1 MRACPGE
8 GDLWRLVQGELES
21 ADEAKILAHV
31 EHCPAC
37 QTLVDRLRRSVTSVN
52 RSENAETIACFM
64 DDPSD
69 VPAVEVAVTLA
80 DDPRRTIEV
89 AERAADARVEDLSG
103 TIEMDF
109 GDGIVPTPAPMP
121 SLNPS
126 GTIEGI
132 GTKTLLDS
140 SVDPSAPDDSR
151 KTVAIMD
158 DRFTDPHSTLAVV
171 DFPTAAA
178 EGATISDAEATGSP
192 PNDPFATIQ
201 PEMAP
206 GLAIRGPTVPGYE
219 ILNRLGEGGMGV
231 VYRARHR
238 GLNRLVALKMIRGGA
253 QARSDSFARFRVEAE
268 SVARLHHPNIIQIF
282 DINEADGLPYV
293 VLELLE
299 GGSLQD
305 RLAGDPQSGR
315 NAAELLHAIALA
327 VEFAHQSGI
336 IHRDLKPSNILFSA
350 DGVPKIT
357 DFGLAKRVDGD
368 DGQTLS
374 GQVMGSPSY
383 MAPEQARGDSRH
395 VGPPADVHALGAI
408 LYEMLVGRVPYRAAT
423 VLETLRQVLDD
434 DPVSPSRL
442 VPKVPRDLETICLK
456 CLQKD
461 PARRYSSAGAL
472 AVDLKRYLDGE
483 PIEARPIAGWERA
496 WKWSRR
502 RPVTAA
508 AIVLGVLLTGGLIA
522 GVLAEMDARLAR
534 SLVIAATLSDAP
546 RLEGAAAEAHVASQ
560 ITNAR
565 RRIVEFLPRLK
576 GLENDPRI
584 QELAA
589 RLETTLSQLDGRL
602 ADLQESQSAQE
613 RASAE
618 RERLGRFRE
627 RLNLAL
633 FQTLSISK
641 EEAGGDP
648 VAARREAVEA
658 LALYGKAGPGDDWAI
673 GPIPDVLSPEEKNE
687 VLEGCYELL
696 LVLSKI
702 EPTPESGLR
711 RLAQATTL
719 RPQPTRAYYLRK
731 ADCLERSGDAK
742 GAEREHLAAVRCEVA
757 TPFDRYLAGQELYR
771 RGDAVAALGQFASTL
786 HDRPGHLGARC
797 LSAICEFQL
806 GHTEAARAIFTACLN
821 LERDSPWLYILR
833 GVASGLPTR
842 ASTPEDARAGAEMA
856 EADFRRAAEILDRK
870 PNIELRYILLVN
882 HAVLD
887 YRRKRYDDAASS
899 LLQAIA
905 LDGRKFP
912 AYATLAAVRR
922 AQGKTREALEQFS
935 RAIERRPQMAALYR
949 GRAEAVV
956 ADLEATPADR
966 SQALADL
973 DRSIRLEGDKSRV
986 VARDQVDRAEI
997 LRRENRLLEA
1007 LAACDAAIAR
1017 VPNYADAHRLRL
1029 DLLLRLKRHDEVLRS
1044 CDALIE
1050 AHQVTAGLFEQ
1061 RAIARESLRDLPGA
1075 VDDFTTALAMGGD
1088 PAQLR
1093 RSRGWLY
1100 VVADAPTL
1108 ALHDFEAVLRLDP
1121 SNADARV
1128 GRGLARLRLSQH
1140 REAVGDAEA
1149 ALSLGDPGWELLIK
1163 SARIYALAARVVA
1176 AEARRGGFDSVR
1188 LSHRYQDRA
1197 VALLLASIHR
1207 TREEHLSDEIRKII
1221 QTDRAFDAIRRRV
1234 MARGVVEMSTS
1245 PSTTSN
1251 GGSADKP
1258 PSSRN

>member
-1 MRACPGE
+1 MRACPSE
-8 GDLWRLVQGELES
+8 SDVRRLVKGGLEG
-21 ADEAKILAHV
+21 ADEAGILAHV
-31 EHCPAC
+31 EQCPAC
-37 QTLVDRLRRSVTSVN
+37 QTLLDRFSRSETPVN
-52 RSENAETIACFM
+52 RTEVEKTIPCTLDEMPA
-64 DDPSD
+64 
-69 VPAVEVAVTLA
+69 VPALDVAATLA
-80 DDPRRTIEV
+80 DDPRRTIGV
-89 AERAADARVEDLSG
+89 
-103 TIEMDF
+103 DF
-109 GDGIVPTPAPMP
+109 VDGIVLTPSVMLAP
-121 SLNPS
+121 NPCETIQES
-126 GTIEGI
+126 GAE
-132 GTKTLLDS
+132 TLLDS
-140 SVDPSAPDDSR
+140 SVDLSEHDDPRQTVLMMDERSA
-151 KTVAIMD
+151 
-158 DRFTDPHSTLAVV
+158 DPQATLALI
-171 DFPTAAA
+171 DSPAESA
-178 EGATISDAEATGSP
+178 EGATITDVEAMESSP
-192 PNDPFATIQ
+192 RDPYATIQ
-201 PEMAP
+201 GEMASGEATR
-206 GLAIRGPTVPGYE
+206 GLTVPGYE
-219 ILNRLGEGGMGV
+219 ILDRLGEGGMGV

-268 SVARLHHPNIIQIF
+268 SVARLRHPNIIQIF

-305 RLAGDPQSGR
+305 RLAGDPQTGR

-327 VEFAHQSGI
+327 VDFAHQSGI

-395 VGPPADVHALGAI
+395 VGPAADVHALGAI
-408 LYEMLVGRVPYRAAT
+408 LYEMLVGRVPYRGAT
-423 VLETLRQVLDD
+423 VLETLRQVVDD

-442 VPKVPRDLETICLK
+442 VPKVPRDLETISLK

-483 PIEARPIAGWERA
+483 SIEARPIAGWERA

-502 RPVTAA
+502 NPARAA
-508 AIVLGVLLTGGLIA
+508 AIFLSLVLTGGLIA
-522 GVLAEMDARLAR
+522 GALAEKDARLAR
-534 SLVIAATLSDAP
+534 SLLIATTLSDAP
-546 RLEGAAAEAHVASQ
+546 RLEGAAAEARTASQ
-560 ITNAR
+560 ITDAR

-576 GLENDPRI
+576 GLDDDSRI
-584 QELAA
+584 QELAV
-589 RLETTLSQLDGRL
+589 RLETTLGELDARL
-602 ADLQESQSAQE
+602 ADLQESQSALE

-633 FQTLSISK
+633 FQTLSIS
-641 EEAGGDP
+641 EGDVGGDP

-658 LALYGKAGPGDDWAI
+658 LAIYGKSGPGDAWTIAS
-673 GPIPDVLSPEEKNE
+673 IPEVLSSEEKNE
-687 VLEGCYELL
+687 VVEGCYELL

-719 RPQPTRAYYLRK
+719 RPQPTRAYLLRK

-742 GAEREHLAAVRCEVA
+742 AAESAHHAAAECEVA
-757 TPFDRYLAGQELYR
+757 TPFDRYLAGQEFYR
-771 RGDAVAALGQFASTL
+771 RGDPVAALGQFAAML
-786 HDRPGHLGARC
+786 RDRPGHLGARC

-821 LERDSPWLYILR
+821 LERDSAWLYILR

-842 ASTPEDARAGAEMA
+842 ASTPQDARAGAEMA

-887 YRRKRYDDAASS
+887 YRRKNYDEAARS
-899 LLQAIA
+899 LIQAIA

-956 ADLEATPADR
+956 ADPEATPADR
-966 SQALADL
+966 AQALADL
-973 DRSIRLEGDKSRV
+973 DRSIRLEGDKARV

-997 LRRENRLLEA
+997 LRREGRLVEA
-1007 LAACDAAIAR
+1007 LAASDAAIDR
-1017 VPNYADAHRLRL
+1017 VPSYADAHRLRL

-1050 AHQVTAGLFEQ
+1050 SHQATAGIYEQ

-1088 PAQLR
+1088 PALLR

-1108 ALHDFEAVLRLDP
+1108 ALNDFEEVLRLDP
-1121 SNADARV
+1121 SNADAKV

-1163 SARIYALAARVVA
+1163 SARVYALAARVVA
-1176 AEARRGGFDSVR
+1176 AEARRGGLDSVR
-1188 LSHRYQDRA
+1188 LSQRYQDRA
-1197 VALLLASIHR
+1197 VALLMASIR
-1207 TREEHLSDEIRKII
+1207 NAREEHLSDEIRKII

-1234 MARGVVEMSTS
+1234 LARGIVEMSTS
-1245 PSTTSN
+1245 ASPTVD
-1251 GGSADKP
+1251 GGSAEKP
-1258 PSSRN
+1258 APSRK